1 MLDWLVLWGTFFL
14 CPISLCLLIYWW
26 CHHFL
31 NRAIWQ
37 LPLPAPFS
45 YSLGLSPHLPLS
57 HCSPASS
64 CCLHSQN
71 ALLPPKVY
79 IPICKL
85 GCSVSSS
92 GIYDLNNGERGVKGG
107 GGNGKRSSRKK
118 RKTKR
123 ERESH
128 LKIHN
133 YIIQRLSSWEMDLHS
148 LHLTLSFPSVHSS
161 PRWRVEMSSELGQ
174 VPKTRCVK
182 FLFGIHEHN
191 KRLLLLLSYKNFL
204 PFSPQ

>member
-1 MLDWLVLWGTFFL
+1 MACFVGDFFSL
-14 CPISLCLLIYWW
+14 PCFLCLLIYRW

-57 HCSPASS
+57 HCSPVSS

-71 ALLPPKVY
+71 ALLPSKVY
-79 IPICKL
+79 IPI
-85 GCSVSSS
+85 CSVSSS
-92 GIYDLNNGERGVKGG
+92 GIYDLNDGERGVKGE

-148 LHLTLSFPSVHSS
+148 LHLTPSFP
-161 PRWRVEMSSELGQ
+161 Q
-174 VPKTRCVK
+174 
-182 FLFGIHEHN
+182 
-191 KRLLLLLSYKNFL
+191 
-204 PFSPQ
+204 FSQMESGDVQ